1 MHRMVNHL
9 MFVFCIISF
18 DIEPHRNPAIGAEG
32 QVRGGQ
38 PMAESRIRDSYED
51 GNLFENGFG
60 NSLESRGRDQEPELS
75 LIKLEGFEV
84 ITQGDYVF
92 EEPIEVSSSS
102 SSAATTSMS
111 SSTSVVTSSSKGFS
125 PATNPLLTTSSVFS
139 ETTEIEE
146 DVVTVQPFTTLVEEL
161 LEGDE
166 GDVEKEDTDDE
177 IEEEGAGDDSDE
189 LSESDYFYS
198 IYGDEY
204 PFDYADY
211 INYGDE
217 AFDDSVL
224 SNGSPV
230 KTFTVGQDS
239 GKGKS

>member
-1 MHRMVNHL
+1 
-9 MFVFCIISF
+9 MFS
-18 DIEPHRNPAIGAEG
+18 
-32 QVRGGQ
+32 
-38 PMAESRIRDSYED
+38 
-51 GNLFENGFG
+51 
-60 NSLESRGRDQEPELS
+60 
-75 LIKLEGFEV
+75 
-84 ITQGDYVF
+84 
-92 EEPIEVSSSS
+92 
-102 SSAATTSMS
+102 
-111 SSTSVVTSSSKGFS
+111 
-125 PATNPLLTTSSVFS
+125 
-139 ETTEIEE
+139 EIEE
-146 DVVTVQPFTTLVEEL
+146 DVVTVQPFTTVVEEL

-166 GDVEKEDTDDE
+166 GDVEREDEENTDDE

-217 AFDDSVL
+217 AFDN
-224 SNGSPV
+224 NGSPV

>member
-1 MHRMVNHL
+1 MHRMLNHL
-9 MFVFCIISF
+9 MFVFCTISF

-51 GNLFENGFG
+51 ANPFENGFG
-60 NSLESRGRDQEPELS
+60 NSLESRGQEPELS

-125 PATNPLLTTSSVFS
+125 PATNPLLTTTSVFS

-146 DVVTVQPFTTLVEEL
+146 DVVTVQPFTTLMEEL
-161 LEGDE
+161 LEGNE
-166 GDVEKEDTDDE
+166 GDVEEKEDTDDE

-217 AFDDSVL
+217 AFDNS
-224 SNGSPV
+224 GSPV

>member
-1 MHRMVNHL
+1 
-9 MFVFCIISF
+9 
-18 DIEPHRNPAIGAEG
+18 
-32 QVRGGQ
+32 
-38 PMAESRIRDSYED
+38 MAESRIRDSYED
-51 GNLFENGFG
+51 GNLYENRFG

-84 ITQGDYVF
+84 ITQGDF
-92 EEPIEVSSSS
+92 DEPTEVSSSS

-125 PATNPLLTTSSVFS
+125 PATNPLLTTSSIFS
-139 ETTEIEE
+139 ETTVPEIEE
-146 DVVTVQPFTTLVEEL
+146 DVVTVQPFTTVEEEL
-161 LEGDE
+161 LEGEE
-166 GDVEKEDTDDE
+166 GDAEKDTDDE

-204 PFDYADY
+204 PFDYAEY
-211 INYGDE
+211 INYRDE
-217 AFDDSVL
+217 AFDDSVV

-239 GKGKS
+239 GKGKG

>member
-1 MHRMVNHL
+1 
-9 MFVFCIISF
+9 
-18 DIEPHRNPAIGAEG
+18 
-32 QVRGGQ
+32 
-38 PMAESRIRDSYED
+38 MAESRIRDSYED
-51 GNLFENGFG
+51 GNPFENGFG
-60 NSLESRGRDQEPELS
+60 NSLESRDQEPELS

-125 PATNPLLTTSSVFS
+125 PATNPLLTTSRVFS

-161 LEGDE
+161 LEE
-166 GDVEKEDTDDE
+166 NAGDVEKEDEEDTDDE
-177 IEEEGAGDDSDE
+177 FEEEGAGDDSDE